1 MKREITIQVKTSW
14 LSRMF
19 FGASQYSYFNTN
31 PIDDYSVFLNTKIG
45 SLSWG
50 NNKKEAKEDLAKS
63 FKILL
68 DLYDIKLPLKYIQ
81 EQLEN
86 ESQTNKEAAE
96 KWSLHSE
103 FPANW

>member
-1 MKREITIQVKTSW
+1 MKREITVQVKTSW

-31 PIDDYSVFLNTKIG
+31 PIDDYSLFLNTKIG
-45 SLSWG
+45 ALSWG
-50 NNKKEAKEDLAKS
+50 KNKKEAKEDFAKS
-63 FKILL
+63 FRILL
-68 DLYDIKLPLKYIQ
+68 ELYDIKLPLKYIQ

-86 ESQTNKEAAE
+86 ESQTNIEAVE
-96 KWSLHSE
+96 KWSQHSE

>member
-19 FGASQYSYFNTN
+19 YGASQYSYFNTN

-45 SLSWG
+45 GMSWG
-50 NNKKEAKEDLAKS
+50 NDKKQAKEDFAKS

-68 DLYDIKLPLKYIQ
+68 ELYEIKLPLKYIQ
-81 EQLEN
+81 EQLDN
-86 ESQTNKEAAE
+86 EAQTNIEAVQ